1 MQRSPSGDTGTFAAR
16 LFSEHGAAVRQYL
29 RRAIRA
35 GDTADDL
42 SQEVFLRV
50 VRGAGRYEPRE
61 RERAWVFRIAHNVL
75 LDHRRRQGRSRED
88 HVDVEAAAPATQ
100 VVKTDLDR
108 ALAGLPEDEREAFLL
123 GEIGGL
129 TYAEIAATTRTT
141 VPAVRSRIYR
151 ARLALRAKLI
161 APAPLASGAHVM
173 GEDDDR

>member
-1 MQRSPSGDTGTFAAR
+1 MQRSPSGDTGRFAAR

-29 RRAIRA
+29 RRATRA

-129 TYAEIAATTRTT
+129 TYTEIAAMTRTT

-161 APAPLASGAHVM
+161 APAPLASGAHVV